1 MSNGETYSIAQALK
15 YRKTSKYIATA
26 KFVFNITLDA
36 NTTECKLRSIDY
48 SDPTGIS
55 GVSASNEQGS
65 HRVFGING
73 IEVSGKD
80 ADHLAPGIYIM
91 NHKKIMVK

>member
-1 MSNGETYSIAQALK
+1 MGQFEYRCSKLADGNYQVALASCPQS
-15 YRKTSKYIATA
+15 TGFNVIPLQTA
-26 KFVFNITLDA
+26 PA
-36 NTTECKLRSIDY
+36 GTTVPPRSQHL
-48 SDPTGIS
+48 PT
-55 GVSASNEQGS
+55 V

-80 ADHLAPGIYIM
+80 ADCLSPGIYIM